1 MGRLHSAHT
10 NLSCVPPADP
20 DGRDHSSA
28 GGSCGTGVRTY
39 RVRIAFSRSALS
51 VPGLAPR
58 KGRDEDDGFQLWIRR
73 HDEYDSQ
80 RRAWRRF
87 MTNSAPDEDSDYN
100 AKIIK
105 EFRAGQG
112 RVGGPWANGVKL
124 VLRRCK
130 LMSLGP
136 GRAPR

>member
-58 KGRDEDDGFQLWIRR
+58 VFVLDDGAVYQTYSAGAHGVEFLMAYYAILDRAPKGRDEDDGFQLWIRR

-80 RRAWRRF
+80 
-87 MTNSAPDEDSDYN
+87 
-100 AKIIK
+100 
-105 EFRAGQG
+105 
-112 RVGGPWANGVKL
+112 
-124 VLRRCK
+124 
-130 LMSLGP
+130 
-136 GRAPR
+136 